1 LNINE
6 IGNARQTMF
15 NVKMNKVEDTVGGK
29 TTLDKKGNNRNKNL
43 IIKILN

>member
-1 LNINE
+1 
-6 IGNARQTMF
+6 MF

-29 TTLDKKGNNRNKNL
+29 TILDKKGINRNINL